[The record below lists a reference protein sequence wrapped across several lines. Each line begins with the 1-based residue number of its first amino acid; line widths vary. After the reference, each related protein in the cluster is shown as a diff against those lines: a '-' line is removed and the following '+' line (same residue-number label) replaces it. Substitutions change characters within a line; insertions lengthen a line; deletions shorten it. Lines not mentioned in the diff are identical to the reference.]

1 MTIQDELKKLRTSLK
16 TNRQTKTPELKRL
29 YAIMESYSMN
39 TANRQLTSLMR
50 EMADSVFEFS
60 EVIEDKIENILEKYP
75 E

>member
-1 MTIQDELKKLRTSLK
+1 M
-16 TNRQTKTPELKRL
+16 
-29 YAIMESYSMN
+29 
-39 TANRQLTSLMR
+39 SLMR